1 MRNSVIIQKLYQYT
15 LKLMDYCDGYTYDSF
30 TADIKLVEACVFNLS
45 QMGELC
51 HIADQEFTKNH
62 HEIPWAQIYGLRN
75 RIVHDYEGVNLL
87 LVWEIIN
94 EDIPVLQERL
104 RKLIPQLYS

>member
-45 QMGELC
+45 QMGAC
-51 HIADQEFTKNH
+51 
-62 HEIPWAQIYGLRN
+62 GG
-75 RIVHDYEGVNLL
+75 GVLH
-87 LVWEIIN
+87 VPAKFYW
-94 EDIPVLQERL
+94 
-104 RKLIPQLYS
+104 PQV